1 MNMVEMTPKDL
12 EYYVNLV
19 HKAAAGFER
28 TDFSFKRSTTVGKML
43 SNSIACYRG
52 IVLKRSR
59 RCGTLHWCLILRNC
73 LSHPNLQQPQSMT
86 SRQDL
91 YQQKDY
97 DSLQVHGD
105 DGQHFFSIKKF
116 LIKVLYVVFFDIMLL
131 HTLKEYNISITFI
144 YNGKKNQVIRFT
156 AYLPCHNGLNRNLQ
170 YLQRPVQRGIIL

>member
-1 MNMVEMTPKDL
+1 MTKGDL
-12 EYYVNLV
+12 EYC
-19 HKAAAGFER
+19 
-28 TDFSFKRSTTVGKML
+28 TDLGNRVAVGYKKSDSDSVRRSTMCKML

-131 HTLKEYNISITFI
+131 HTLK
-144 YNGKKNQVIRFT
+144 
-156 AYLPCHNGLNRNLQ
+156 
-170 YLQRPVQRGIIL
+170 